1 LRRILIQAAHGAKL
15 KRGSFYRNKYNR
27 LKFKL
32 GSANKAKVAIANRIA
47 RTIYKVMGGENF
59 KDLGYCRAVEHE
71 DKIRILINQLKA
83 LGVDIRHEGHEK
95 IVSVKKLRVDTTGVT
110 LQ

>member
-1 LRRILIQAAHGAKL
+1 LIQCAHGAKL
-15 KRGSFYRNKYNR
+15 KRGSFYRNKYNK

-47 RTIYKVMGGENF
+47 RSVYKVMAGANYKE
-59 KDLGYCRAVEHE
+59 LGYCRAIEHE

-83 LGVDIRHEGHEK
+83 LGVDIKHEGHQK
-95 IVSVKKLRVDTTGVT
+95 IVSVKKLNVDTSGIS

>member
-1 LRRILIQAAHGAKL
+1 
-15 KRGSFYRNKYNR
+15 
-27 LKFKL
+27 
-32 GSANKAKVAIANRIA
+32 VAIANRIA
-47 RTIYKVMGGENF
+47 RTVYKVMGGENF

-83 LGVDIRHEGHEK
+83 LGVSIRHEGHEK
-95 IVSVKKLRVDTTGVT
+95 IVSVKQLLVDTTGVT